1 MVNNYNRALGEIF
14 EGNLSTLILGPF
26 SSPMRRVKVKVV
38 RNPGLAKPTEYLFV
52 GNEPS

>member
-26 SSPMRRVKVKVV
+26 FI
-38 RNPGLAKPTEYLFV
+38 T
-52 GNEPS
+52 NETSQGEGGEESRLS